1 EKNDGK
7 EAKLKKLMSV
17 KPRSVSLSQKDL
29 VKTGRLESGQA
40 LPLVVEADRDA
51 VDLADW
57 ASGNL
62 GFIKSRVLEHG
73 AALFRNFHVDSIRVC
88 GRFPRPFP
96 PALWEAGGP
105 PSPPTSLGPTVYTST
120 DHPADQYILLHNE
133 QSYTLCWPM
142 KLWFFCVRPAD

>member
-73 AALFRNFHVDSIRVC
+73 AALFRNFHVDSISQFE
-88 GRFPRPFP
+88 RFARTISPDLLEYGERSSPR
-96 PALWEAGGP
+96 
-105 PSPPTSLGPTVYTST
+105 TSLGRNVYTST